1 MFMVNLPLPHL
12 RKNIAHGV
20 YDVGAVHVLLQFH
33 LRTEQKYGNI
43 FSPCEQV
50 QFQLDFLSLRPDS
63 SVKVR
68 DVQTFETVDDYG
80 AYELLPDYFGR
91 SFVKCAAV
99 FVFKVDGVEGSDL
112 SAAVSQK
119 GFNFLCRT
127 LGREI
132 RHGSAVSAPE
142 FGNQISGEENLI
154 DLIATGDAVEFSM
167 FETRYVFQ

>member
-1 MFMVNLPLPHL
+1 MVDFPLPHL

-20 YDVGAVHVLLQFH
+20 YNIGVIHILFQFH
-33 LRTEQKYGNI
+33 LRTEEKNGNI
-43 FSPCEQV
+43 FRPCEQMHF
-50 QFQLDFLSLRPDS
+50 QFDFLSFRPDS
-63 SVKVR
+63 SVKIR

-80 AYELLPDYFGR
+80 ADEFPPDYFGR
-91 SFVKCAAV
+91 SFIKCAAV
-99 FVFKVDGVEGSDL
+99 FVLKVNGVEGSDL
-112 SAAVSQK
+112 SAAVLQK

-142 FGNQISGEENLI
+142 FGNQIAGEENLI
-154 DLIATGDAVEFSM
+154 ELIATGDAVEFSM

>member
-1 MFMVNLPLPHL
+1 MVDFPLPHL

-20 YDVGAVHVLLQFH
+20 YDVGAVNVLFQFH
-33 LRTEQKYGNI
+33 LRTEEKNGNI

-80 AYELLPDYFGR
+80 ADELFPDYFGR

-99 FVFKVDGVEGSDL
+99 FVFKVNGVEGADQ

-132 RHGSAVSAPE
+132 RHGSAVFAPE
-142 FGNQISGEENLI
+142 FGNQIAGEENLI
-154 DLIATGDAVEFSM
+154 ELIAAGDAVELTTL
-167 FETRYVFQ
+167 ETRYVFQ